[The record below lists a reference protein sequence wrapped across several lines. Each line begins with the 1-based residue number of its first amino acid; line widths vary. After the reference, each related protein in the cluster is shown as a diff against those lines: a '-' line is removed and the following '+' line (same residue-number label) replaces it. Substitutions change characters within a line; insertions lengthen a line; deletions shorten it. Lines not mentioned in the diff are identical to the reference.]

1 MVDLKTAM
9 TWPFLQGCGFGKT
22 WQGSASAL
30 PGRSYCRVLTPSRHR
45 PASWPILVRLVGRL
59 AVTPPTRSPIPCN
72 DENRAEADKLRKEVS
87 KIQELMLAASAI
99 DFFDEGQDDG
109 DNHR

>member
-1 MVDLKTAM
+1 M
-9 TWPFLQGCGFGKT
+9 P
-22 WQGSASAL
+22 L
-30 PGRSYCRVLTPSRHR
+30 PLYHLPRIVPYAPLSRPCLLTPSRHR

>member
-1 MVDLKTAM
+1 MS
-9 TWPFLQGCGFGKT
+9 F
-22 WQGSASAL
+22 
-30 PGRSYCRVLTPSRHR
+30 
-45 PASWPILVRLVGRL
+45 
-59 AVTPPTRSPIPCN
+59 TRSSIPCN

-109 DNHR
+109 NGKPR